1 MKPEHG
7 SVSLSMPAYVSWIAA
22 GPCGAT
28 LHVDASRRPRGMR
41 YFISAVGYC
50 DADGRRHELSAFR
63 VREPIRLAEH
73 AAHRCAGGAAL
84 TEKPDALREAFEVQ

>member
-28 LHVDASRRPRGMR
+28 LHVNASSVSDLYRGGRPPLV
-41 YFISAVGYC
+41 F
-50 DADGRRHELSAFR
+50 D
-63 VREPIRLAEH
+63 
-73 AAHRCAGGAAL
+73 
-84 TEKPDALREAFEVQ
+84 LREESGAR